1 MRRSS
6 DTPVTLDHGVLHL
19 NGATH
24 GVDHAAEFD
33 ERPVAGALHDA
44 AMIDRDRRIDE
55 IASKRPEPRQRALLV
70 SACESAEPDHIRRQN
85 RREFPVLAHAKPLL
99 PRRVAQPLGQTRP
112 NYTLSPWSVPLYILD
127 QLTIGPEQIARNPR
141 SYTGAYLKPVLAR
154 KGAKCSAA
162 E

>member
-1 MRRSS
+1 MFLSRTSPLSLTVRSSLALTWRKASSDKQIAPGCAMPSNRAAILTPSPIRSPSASSTTSPRWMPMRNSMRRSS

-70 SACESAEPDHIRRQN
+70 SACESAEPDHIR
-85 RREFPVLAHAKPLL
+85 
-99 PRRVAQPLGQTRP
+99 
-112 NYTLSPWSVPLYILD
+112 
-127 QLTIGPEQIARNPR
+127 
-141 SYTGAYLKPVLAR
+141 
-154 KGAKCSAA
+154 
-162 E
+162 